1 MAACFAGFSSGIA
14 LAVGSAVFGIN
25 QDRKNLKKAPS
36 REFSAD
42 LFQLP
47 AIEVHHVQV
56 EKEEPEAAQHGWDSE
71 TETES
76 AKQRENLKKAPSR
89 ELSADLFQL
98 PAIEVHHVQVEKE
111 EPEAAQHGWDSE
123 TETESAKQTEDS
135 GEHTADTEDEQY
147 QEGVVGRHK
156 TLKQRDAVLESPNF
170 WEQKREVDTEAEFLQ
185 AEAHMT
191 VTETDRHQG
200 KAVDQRAE
208 LCAHDAH
215 QHAVNF
221 EDQQGKVETAVE
233 LLETAVELPEKVNEA
248 KRHIAVTDADQHQEQ
263 EAPEERGG
271 DEEAL
276 KLDKQAIQES
286 TRLKLA
292 QRSNEAKEHMAEMES
307 EQHQEKT
314 VDRLQENGG
323 HDAYQ
328 GAMNFVDQQ
337 GKVETAVE
345 LPEKVNE
352 AKGHIAVTD
361 ADQHQ
366 EQEAPEERGGD
377 EEALKLDKQAIQ
389 ESTRLK
395 LVEEYVPEMLA
406 WRVRREEG
414 GQAATI
420 HVKADNLE
428 PVSDHVP
435 IDSVPAS
442 DFLQAGVKA
451 RICGLKVKPQ
461 LNGFEVVVEEY
472 APELS
477 AWRVRLEEGGHAT
490 TIHVADNLGPMRRHR
505 LLSDNVSA
513 TEWSGRNN
521 GRNEKQNSEKAA
533 EFAIGDN
540 RCSLHS
546 AAMKSDEIEGVSE
559 RNELGD
565 IEDIYEQSWM
575 DPNARRRR
583 NSTVG

>member
-1 MAACFAGFSSGIA
+1 MA
-14 LAVGSAVFGIN
+14 
-25 QDRKNLKKAPS
+25 D
-36 REFSAD
+36 
-42 LFQLP
+42 
-47 AIEVHHVQV
+47 
-56 EKEEPEAAQHGWDSE
+56 
-71 TETES
+71 
-76 AKQRENLKKAPSR
+76 
-89 ELSADLFQL
+89 
-98 PAIEVHHVQVEKE
+98 
-111 EPEAAQHGWDSE
+111 
-123 TETESAKQTEDS
+123 
-135 GEHTADTEDEQY
+135 
-147 QEGVVGRHK
+147 
-156 TLKQRDAVLESPNF
+156 
-170 WEQKREVDTEAEFLQ
+170 
-185 AEAHMT
+185 MT
-191 VTETDRHQG
+191 HQG
-200 KAVDQRAE
+200 AM
-208 LCAHDAH
+208 
-215 QHAVNF
+215 NF
-221 EDQQGKVETAVE
+221 LDQQGKV
-233 LLETAVELPEKVNEA
+233 ETAVELPEKVNEA